1 MCQYRVQYTLKNGGM
16 MREEIITARSDY
28 EARRTLESRY
38 RQGEIHIVC
47 VTKVA

>member
-1 MCQYRVQYTLKNGGM
+1 MNQYKIDYTIRNGGVQ
-16 MREEIITARSDY
+16 RQEIISARSDY